1 MFMSTFNAVA
11 RYPTLPNWVIY
22 LQCTLF
28 AILNGIWILPE
39 TILVRHI
46 CLIIGA
52 LISIYVI
59 YKNRSLLLS
68 HQALPLGLLLLLFIW
83 VVLRLFILSTDYQ
96 TQWYEFSTIWKRTSI
111 GLIFAI
117 GLGIS
122 LMQQARCEDGD
133 DKKISPDQARA
144 VQCSWWIV
152 YAGIALPTVIYLIKY
167 LAFYSF
173 THWGVEIPDFLKL
186 YNDQEHARF
195 FVHKSSYVFFC
206 LPLLA
211 ISIARICQAVLQDR
225 LMKME
230 TLVYTISIIAVFF
243 NFYSL
248 VDRNGML
255 YGFILIL
262 IAVGILLVNT
272 LRSKT
277 ISKRNLFIT
286 LLILALP
293 ASLAVYQYRTNHHWN
308 SLVSDARIA
317 VDVDRYDLWKDPD
330 NAQPLNEFGKPV
342 FGSNY
347 ERLAWAV
354 VAVRLIEDRPLGYG
368 LVERS
373 FGRLAREKWP
383 ESKVQQCHSGWLDWT
398 LGMGIPGLIFL
409 LGAGLLAWHQ
419 AKSAPQPWRDLGR
432 WGLGILLL
440 MYCTTELSSKIY
452 IDALIFMIALV
463 IGLNLRPS
471 SKSNIRA

>member
-1 MFMSTFNAVA
+1 MNTPAIA
-11 RYPTLPNWVIY
+11 LRDQTLPNGVIY
-22 LQCTLF
+22 LQCALF

-46 CLIIGA
+46 CLIVGA
-52 LISIYVI
+52 LISLYVI
-59 YKNRSLLLS
+59 YQNRSAMFS
-68 HQALPLGLLLLLFIW
+68 PQALPLGLLLLLFLW
-83 VVLRLFILSTDYQ
+83 VVTRLFTLSTDYQ
-96 TQWYEFSTIWKRTSI
+96 AQWYEFSTIWKRTAI
-111 GLIFAI
+111 GFIFAI
-117 GLGIS
+117 GFGMS
-122 LMQQARCEDGD
+122 LAQQAMTENSAEG
-133 DKKISPDQARA
+133 SGA
-144 VQCSWWIV
+144 VQRSWWIV
-152 YAGIALPTVIYLIKY
+152 YAGIALPTLIYLVKY
-167 LAFYSF
+167 CAFYSY
-173 THWGVEIPDFLKL
+173 TNWGVQIPDFLKL
-186 YNDQEHARF
+186 YNDQQQARY

-211 ISIARICQAVLQDR
+211 ISIARITQAVLQDK
-225 LMKME
+225 LMSVA
-230 TLVYTISIIAVFF
+230 TLIYSISIVAVFL

-262 IAVGILLVNT
+262 MAVGEIMLNT

-277 ISKRNLFIT
+277 ISKRNVLIV
-286 LLILALP
+286 LMILAIP
-293 ASLAVYQYRTNHHWN
+293 CYLAIHQYRTNHHWN
-308 SLVSDARIA
+308 SLASDVRIA
-317 VDVDRYDLWKDPD
+317 LDVDRYDLWKDPD
-330 NAQPLNEFGKPV
+330 NERPTNEFGKPV

-354 VAVRLIEDRPLGYG
+354 VAIRLIEERPLGYG

-398 LGMGIPGLIFL
+398 LGMGIPGLILL

-419 AKSAPQPWRDLGR
+419 SKKAPQPWQDLSR

-440 MYCTTELSSKIY
+440 MYCTTELSSKVY
-452 IDALIFMIALV
+452 IDALIFMITLV
-463 IGLNLRPS
+463 TSMNIAARAFPVIQKKVTQ
-471 SKSNIRA
+471 SK

>member
-1 MFMSTFNAVA
+1 MNWLISTA
-11 RYPTLPNWVIY
+11 RYQTLPNWVIY

-46 CLIIGA
+46 CLILGA
-52 LISIYVI
+52 LISLYVI
-59 YKNRSLLLS
+59 YQNRSLLIS
-68 HQALPLGLLLLLFIW
+68 RYALPLVLLLLLFAW
-83 VVLRLFILSTDYQ
+83 VVIRLFVLSTDYQ
-96 TQWYEFSTIWKRTSI
+96 AQWYEFSTIWKRTAI
-111 GLIFAI
+111 GFIFAI
-117 GLGIS
+117 GFGIS
-122 LMQQARCEDGD
+122 LAQQASNNSGKD
-133 DKKISPDQARA
+133 DEGSCA

-152 YAGIALPTVIYLIKY
+152 YAGIALPTLIYLVKY
-167 LAFYSF
+167 FAFYSF
-173 THWGVEIPDFLKL
+173 THWGIQIPDFLKL
-186 YNDQEHARF
+186 YNDQQQARH

-211 ISIARICQAVLQDR
+211 ISIARITQAVLQDK
-225 LMKME
+225 LMSIA
-230 TLVYTISIIAVFF
+230 TLIYSFSIVAVFF

-262 IAVGILLVNT
+262 ISLSIILIHA

-277 ISKRNLFIT
+277 VSKRNVFIAIM
-286 LLILALP
+286 ILAIPL
-293 ASLAVYQYRTNHHWN
+293 SLAIHQYRTNHHWN
-308 SLVSDARIA
+308 SLVSDGRIA
-317 VDVDRYDLWKDPD
+317 LDVDRYDLWKDPD
-330 NAQPLNEFGKPV
+330 NEKPINEFGKPV

-354 VAVRLIEDRPLGYG
+354 VAVRLIEERPLGYG

-373 FGRLAREKWP
+373 FGHLAREKWP

-409 LGAGLLAWHQ
+409 LGGGLLAWHQ
-419 AKSAPQPWRDLGR
+419 SRIASQPWQDLCR
-432 WGLGILLL
+432 WGLGILLM
-440 MYCTTELSSKIY
+440 MYCTTELSSKVY
-452 IDALIFMIALV
+452 IDALVFMIALATS
-463 IGLNLRPS
+463 LTFCSLTL
-471 SKSNIRA
+471 KKEHA

>member
-1 MFMSTFNAVA
+1 MNTLNSAIRA
-11 RYPTLPNWVIY
+11 QTLPNWVIY

-39 TILVRHI
+39 TILIRHI
-46 CLIIGA
+46 CLIVGA

-59 YKNRSLLLS
+59 YQNRSLLLTRY
-68 HQALPLGLLLLLFIW
+68 AWPLGLLLLLFAW
-83 VVLRLFILSTDYQ
+83 VVLRLFALSTDYQ
-96 TQWYEFSTIWKRTSI
+96 AQWYEFSTIWKRTAI

-117 GLGIS
+117 GFGIS
-122 LMQQARCEDGD
+122 LAQQANSNQDNHWRH
-133 DKKISPDQARA
+133 
-144 VQCSWWIV
+144 VQYSWWIV
-152 YAGIALPTVIYLIKY
+152 YTGIALPTIVYLVKY
-167 LAFYSF
+167 FAFYSF
-173 THWGVEIPDFLKL
+173 THWGVQIPDYLKL
-186 YNDQEHARF
+186 YNDQQQARH

-211 ISIARICQAVLQDR
+211 ISIGRITQAVLQDR
-225 LMKME
+225 IMSIA
-230 TLVYTISIIAVFF
+230 TLIYSISIVAVLF

-255 YGFILIL
+255 YGFIMIL
-262 IAVGILLVNT
+262 IAVSLIVFHAM
-272 LRSKT
+272 RSKT
-277 ISKRNLFIT
+277 VSRRNVLIA
-286 LLILALP
+286 LLILAIP
-293 ASLAVYQYRTNHHWN
+293 AYLAIHQYRTNHHWN

-317 VDVDRYDLWKDPD
+317 LDVDRYDLWKDPD
-330 NAQPLNEFGKPV
+330 NEKPLNEFGKPV

-354 VAVRLIEDRPLGYG
+354 VAIRLIEERPLGYG

-373 FGRLAREKWP
+373 FGHLAREKWP

-398 LGMGIPGLIFL
+398 LGMGIPGLALF

-419 AKSAPQPWRDLGR
+419 ARKAPQPWQDLGR

-440 MYCTTELSSKIY
+440 MYCTTELSSKVY
-452 IDALIFMIALV
+452 IDALVFMIGLV
-463 IGLNLRPS
+463 TSFSLKFS
-471 SKSNIRA
+471 STKEEHA

>member
-1 MFMSTFNAVA
+1 MTQ
-11 RYPTLPNWVIY
+11 TLPNRVIY
-22 LQCTLF
+22 FQCALF
-28 AILNGIWILPE
+28 AVLNGIWILPE
-39 TILVRHI
+39 TILVRHL
-46 CLIIGA
+46 CLILGA
-52 LISIYVI
+52 LISLYVI
-59 YKNRSLLLS
+59 YQNPSLLIS
-68 HQALPLGLLLLLFIW
+68 KKALPLGFLFLLLIW
-83 VVLRLFILSTDYQ
+83 VVIRLFVLSTDYEA
-96 TQWYEFSTIWKRTSI
+96 QWYEFATIWKRTVI

-122 LMQQARCEDGD
+122 LMQQAQQHN
-133 DKKISPDQARA
+133 DKELENKGKAQA
-144 VQCSWWIV
+144 VQRSWWII
-152 YAGIALPTVIYLIKY
+152 YTGIALPTLIYLIKY
-167 LAFYSF
+167 LAFYGF
-173 THWGVEIPDFLKL
+173 THWGIGIPDFLKL

-211 ISIARICQAVLQDR
+211 ISIARICQAVLEDK
-225 LMKME
+225 LMRIS
-230 TLVYTISIIAVFF
+230 TLIYSISIIAVFF

-255 YGFILIL
+255 YGFILIV
-262 IAVGILLVNT
+262 IAVGILLINT
-272 LRSKT
+272 LRSNQ
-277 ISKRNLFIT
+277 ISKRNLMIT

-293 ASLAVYQYRTNHHWN
+293 ASLAIYQYRTNHHWN

-330 NAQPLNEFGKPV
+330 NAQPINEFGKPV

-354 VAVRLIEDRPLGYG
+354 VAVRLIEERPLGYG

-383 ESKVQQCHSGWLDWT
+383 EAKVQQCHSGWLDWT

-419 AKSAPQPWRDLGR
+419 GKAAPQPWKDLAR

-440 MYCTTELSSKIY
+440 MYCTTELSSKVY
-452 IDALIFMIALV
+452 IDALIFMIALAMS
-463 IGLNLRPS
+463 LSFARQAPPQ
-471 SKSNIRA
+471 KHA

>member
-1 MFMSTFNAVA
+1 MVMTQ
-11 RYPTLPNWVIY
+11 TLSNRVIY
-22 LQCTLF
+22 LQCALF
-28 AILNGIWILPE
+28 AVLNGIWILPE
-39 TILVRHI
+39 TILVRHL
-46 CLIIGA
+46 CLILGA
-52 LISIYVI
+52 LISLYVI
-59 YKNRSLLLS
+59 YQNRSLLIS
-68 HQALPLGLLLLLFIW
+68 KKALPLGFLLLLLIW
-83 VVLRLFILSTDYQ
+83 VVIRLFVLSTDYEA
-96 TQWYEFSTIWKRTSI
+96 QWYEFATIWKRTII

-122 LMQQARCEDGD
+122 LMQQAQQHN
-133 DKKISPDQARA
+133 DKELENKGKAQA
-144 VQCSWWIV
+144 VQRSWWII
-152 YAGIALPTVIYLIKY
+152 YTGIALPTLIYLIKY
-167 LAFYSF
+167 LAFYGF
-173 THWGVEIPDFLKL
+173 THWGVDISDFLKL

-211 ISIARICQAVLQDR
+211 ISIARICQAVLEDK
-225 LMKME
+225 LMRIS
-230 TLVYTISIIAVFF
+230 TLIYSISILAVFF

-255 YGFILIL
+255 YGFILIV
-262 IAVGILLVNT
+262 IAVGILLINT
-272 LRSKT
+272 LRSNQ
-277 ISKRNLFIT
+277 ISKRNLMIT

-293 ASLAVYQYRTNHHWN
+293 ASLAIYQYRTNHHWN

-330 NAQPLNEFGKPV
+330 NAQPINEFGKPV

-354 VAVRLIEDRPLGYG
+354 VAVRLIEERPLGYG

-383 ESKVQQCHSGWLDWT
+383 EAKVQQCHSGWLDWT

-419 AKSAPQPWRDLGR
+419 AKAAPQPWKDLAR

-440 MYCTTELSSKIY
+440 MYCTTELSSKVY
-452 IDALIFMIALV
+452 IDALIFMIALAMS
-463 IGLNLRPS
+463 LSFARQAPPQ
-471 SKSNIRA
+471 KHA